1 LDKGINLKIAELK
14 QELVNTLI
22 KSEMPIMIMSMVLND
37 LVKDINSEATQAVSR
52 ELQEFNKQTQ
62 TQETEG
68 EN

>member
-1 LDKGINLKIAELK
+1 MDKGINLKIAELK